1 MSSLIKKEIREH
13 VFSRKGVW
21 IFFAISI
28 LFSGLTYSFIS
39 VKELSLLAQVEV
51 NMTFMKA
58 LIGISILISIILGS
72 TMVSGEREQGTL
84 ESLLLTPLSKVK
96 IILSKVVGILVFWL
110 IISVISIPYF
120 YALTYG
126 ANMLLTSLTYL
137 YLIGL
142 PMVIS
147 FSLLSL
153 AFSSWI
159 QSSKNATLL
168 SIVLFL
174 VTAIPMFLSTTIKKS
189 GFAHLVDLM
198 SPVSASM
205 LTLKDWLVNR
215 LSFFSIFMDSLPV
228 LCFLGISIICLL
240 YASKKM
246 DFLGGE

>member
-1 MSSLIKKEIREH
+1 MFSLIKKEIREH
-13 VFSRKGVW
+13 VLSRKGVW

-58 LIGISILISIILGS
+58 LIGISILVSIILGS

-96 IILSKVVGILVFWL
+96 IILSKVIGILVFWL
-110 IISVISIPYF
+110 IISIVSIPYF
-120 YALTYG
+120 YGLTYG
-126 ANMLLTSLTYL
+126 TNMLLTILAYL

-142 PMVIS
+142 PLVIS

-159 QSSKNATLL
+159 SSSKNATLL

-174 VTAIPMFLSTTIKKS
+174 VTAIPMFLSTAMKKT
-189 GFAHLVDLM
+189 GFARLVDSL
-198 SPVSASM
+198 SPVSSSM
-205 LTLKDWLVNR
+205 LTLKDWLVNK
-215 LSFFSIFMDSLPV
+215 LSAVTIITDSSPV
-228 LCFLGISIICLL
+228 LCFLVISIICLFFS
-240 YASKKM
+240 SKKM